1 MADERDEWI
10 RAALERAPV
19 PEQSPRFFADLWEA
33 AQARERAAAR
43 RWRRV
48 SLVLA
53 LVAAAAV
60 SSAAVLAASPRSTSA
75 TVDVRGVCAAQEQ
88 GGIPAFIVGA
98 IVSGPRKPGKPSTVK
113 PPPGFHVDPTA
124 WITTTPGFVPDT
136 APVFSFSTQASG
148 YQLDR
153 RSCPPTSASIP
164 LAREGLGNPVHLDA
178 KSLRLVVRCLG
189 PARFAFRARITNDR
203 YGVPIRAQIA
213 AANARTGKQLVY
225 IAWSPTRVDGWSAA
239 SCE

>member
-1 MADERDEWI
+1 MADGRDEWI
-10 RAALERAPV
+10 RAALDRAPV
-19 PEQSPRFFADLWEA
+19 PEQSPTFFAELWEA
-33 AQARERAAAR
+33 AQGRERASAR

-53 LVAAAAV
+53 LVTAAAV
-60 SSAAVLAASPRSTSA
+60 SSAAVLAASPSSASA
-75 TVDVRGVCAAQEQ
+75 TVDVRGVCVAQVQ

-98 IVSGPRKPGKPSTVK
+98 VVSGPRKPGKPSSVK

-136 APVFSFSTQASG
+136 APVFSLSTQASG

-153 RSCPPTSASIP
+153 RTCPPTSMSIP
-164 LAREGLGNPVHLDA
+164 LARQGLGNPVHLDQ
-178 KSLRLVVRCLG
+178 KNLRLVVRCLG
-189 PARFAFRARITNDR
+189 PARFAFRVRIANDR
-203 YGVPIRAQIA
+203 YGVPLRAQIA
-213 AANARTGKQLVY
+213 VANARTGKQLVY
-225 IAWSPTRVDGWSAA
+225 IAWSPTRIDGWSAP